1 MSSAPSLRPA
11 TTSYFDLPH
20 RLDAKTVPEL
30 IARDDEHF
38 SAVARS
44 LHRQAAELDGRLDAL
59 RQRAGSHGEAALERD
74 TEIHRLTAQLRLLQR
89 FDVDVCLG
97 RMVFAGDGVRMCTLA
112 DLVPEGEGVG
122 TEDDPEVARIKASA
136 DPEAVLEAAVRLYE
150 EAPVEELVVAT
161 PWADIEVGALLWRA
175 AFESAEPG
183 TSHNEARMQVWDA
196 LVEILYDRLTEEE
209 PDAEAVPVHHFR
221 RALAQD
227 EDLHGVFSRAWPLL
241 DPRDIVGDL
250 WTVPAYARMCMPWL
264 TDAQALSLRRDQPRV
279 WTMHDLPFLDVAHRR
294 IGDPEAGTR
303 ERRRAEALAA
313 EREERERVRDDLIA
327 SDDSDLQLMSMLRG
341 HDLQGALDDEAGE
354 SASARADSIDRLVGP
369 FAHIVID
376 EAQELTD
383 AEWRVVLARCPSRSL
398 TIVGDR
404 AQARRGFAEEWTER
418 LARVGLSQAAGDRVE
433 ISRLSV
439 NYRTPAEIMAEAE
452 PVIRAALPDANVPGS
467 VREAGGPVR
476 HASVTDLDRVLGE
489 WLRTN
494 SVGTACVIA
503 PAERVS
509 AVGGVA
515 STGGATSTE
524 ADSSESV
531 EEARVRVL
539 TPESAKGLE
548 ADLVV
553 LIDPT
558 SWGEGIRGAVDRYVA
573 MTRSTQQLV
582 VLAGD

>member
-97 RMVFAGDGVRMCTLA
+97 RMVFAGENEPVYIGR
-112 DLVPEGEGVG
+112 VG
-122 TEDDPEVARIKASA
+122 
-136 DPEAVLEAAVRLYE
+136 
-150 EAPVEELVVAT
+150 
-161 PWADIEVGALLWRA
+161 
-175 AFESAEPG
+175 
-183 TSHNEARMQVWDA
+183 
-196 LVEILYDRLTEEE
+196 
-209 PDAEAVPVHHFR
+209 
-221 RALAQD
+221 
-227 EDLHGVFSRAWPLL
+227 
-241 DPRDIVGDL
+241 
-250 WTVPAYARMCMPWL
+250 
-264 TDAQALSLRRDQPRV
+264 
-279 WTMHDLPFLDVAHRR
+279 
-294 IGDPEAGTR
+294 
-303 ERRRAEALAA
+303 LAA
-313 EREERERVRDDLIA
+313 EHGDRLLVDWRA
-327 SDDSDLQLMSMLRG
+327 PAAG

-433 ISRLSV
+433 ISRLRV

-467 VREAGGPVR
+467 VREAGEPVR